1 MEFVSHAR
9 SKTMNISILDTFLI
23 NLGKVD
29 PSPFFV
35 LSLAPYLI
43 FLYWAQKSS
52 DIPKISLWGFRL
64 TLLFVVMTIVFAIF
78 AKIFYGADLTDI
90 DPLHGAAEA
99 FLTLS
104 DALVVVGFIAPSEE
118 KVVNNS

>member
-1 MEFVSHAR
+1 MEIQTIFNALA
-9 SKTMNISILDTFLI
+9 KI
-23 NLGKVD
+23 D

-35 LSLAPYLI
+35 FSLIPYLF
-43 FLYWAQKSS
+43 FLYWAQKCKS
-52 DIPKISLWGFRL
+52 IPKMALWGFRL
-64 TLLFVVMTIVFAIF
+64 TLLFVLMTIIFAIV
-78 AKIFYGADLTDI
+78 AKQLYGGELTDI

-104 DALVVVGFIAPSEE
+104 DALVVVGFFRVNQQ

>member
-1 MEFVSHAR
+1 MSNNGTEELLQYIAG
-9 SKTMNISILDTFLI
+9 I
-23 NLGKVD
+23 D

-35 LSLAPYLI
+35 LSLIPYLF
-43 FLYWAQKSS
+43 FLYWAQKSNA
-52 DIPKISLWGFRL
+52 IPKISLWGFRL
-64 TLLFVVMTIVFAIF
+64 TLLFVLMTIIFAIV
-78 AKIFYGADLTDI
+78 AKQIYSGELTDV

-104 DALVVVGFIAPSEE
+104 DALVVVGFLRLGKN